1 MRAYPIWNQVTAC
14 IYKSGKSWGA
24 RKDALVSVFVGTSR
38 RNSHAFV
45 EHCTTHREHPNGVRE
60 YRFHVNGACIKR
72 ALLFSN
78 KNADLI
84 FIDPSDVITIDPS
97 GNTMKNITSGE
108 TYFSYELNENVA

>member
-1 MRAYPIWNQVTAC
+1 MKSYPIWNQVTAC

-45 EHCTTHREHPNGVRE
+45 EHSTTHREHPNGVRE

-72 ALLFSN
+72 ALLFPKS
-78 KNADLI
+78 DSLL
-84 FIDPSDVITIDPS
+84 FIRPLDEIEVYTTAGQTTIQKTVDC
-97 GNTMKNITSGE
+97 
-108 TYFSYELNENVA
+108 AHQ

>member
-1 MRAYPIWNQVTAC
+1 MKSYPIWNQVTAC

-60 YRFHVNGACIKR
+60 YRFHVNGACVKR
-72 ALLFSN
+72 ALLFPKMS
-78 KNADLI
+78 DLV
-84 FIDPSDVITIDPS
+84 FIGPSDEITIDPS
-97 GNTMKNITSGE
+97 GDIMRNRTTGE
-108 TYFSYELNENVA
+108 TYFSYELNENCA